1 MDTERKPFFARLFGR
16 PVRRAARH
24 AAGALQTLRRGRRAT
39 AGNITVEFGFLL
51 PFLIALAIGTYD
63 FGNIGLQKIT
73 VTNAARA
80 GTQYG
85 VVDLSTAGDTDGM
98 KLAARL
104 DADDVNSELT
114 INARQYCLCSSSGE
128 VSCTNV
134 CTGEFDD
141 STFPVMFVE
150 VTVQD
155 SIDLMFVYPGI
166 SSPQQVAATSTL
178 RVR

>member
-1 MDTERKPFFARLFGR
+1 MYRKRKPLFARLFDR
-16 PVRRAARH
+16 PVRRVARH
-24 AAGALQTLRRGRRAT
+24 AAGALQTLRRWRRAT
-39 AGNITVEFGFLL
+39 AGNITVEFGFLV
-51 PFLIALAIGTYD
+51 PFLIALVLGTYD
-63 FGNIGLQKIT
+63 FGTIGLQKIT

-80 GTQYG
+80 GAQYG
-85 VVDLSTAGDTDGM
+85 VVDLSTAGDTAGM

-104 DADDVNSELT
+104 DADDVNSEL
-114 INARQYCLCSSSGE
+114 IVNARQYCVCSSSGE
-128 VSCTNV
+128 ISCTGLCSGV
-134 CTGEFDD
+134 DDD
-141 STFPVMFVE
+141 STFPFMFVE

>member
-1 MDTERKPFFARLFGR
+1 MYRKRKPLFARLFDR
-16 PVRRAARH
+16 PVRR
-24 AAGALQTLRRGRRAT
+24 AAGALQTLRRWRHAT
-39 AGNITVEFGFLL
+39 AGNITVEFGFLV
-51 PFLIALAIGTYD
+51 PFLIALFIGTYD
-63 FGNIGLQKIT
+63 FGNLGLQKIT

-85 VVDLSTAGDTDGM
+85 VVDLGTASDTDGM

-114 INARQYCLCSSSGE
+114 VNARQYCVCSSSGE
-128 VSCTNV
+128 ISCTAL
-134 CTGEFDD
+134 CTGAGDD

-155 SIDLMFVYPGI
+155 NIDLMFVYPGI
-166 SSPQQVAATSTL
+166 SSPQQVAATSTM

>member
-1 MDTERKPFFARLFGR
+1 MYRNLKTLFARSFDR
-16 PVRRAARH
+16 PVRRVARR
-24 AAGALQTLRRGRRAT
+24 AAGALQTLRRWRRAT

-63 FGNIGLQKIT
+63 FGNLGLQKIT

-85 VVDLSTAGDTDGM
+85 FTDINTAGDIAGM
-98 KLAARL
+98 KVAARL

-114 INARQYCLCSSSGE
+114 VNARQYCVCSSSGE
-128 VSCTNV
+128 ISCTAL
-134 CTGEFDD
+134 CTGEDDD

-166 SSPQQVAATSTL
+166 SSPQQVAATSTM